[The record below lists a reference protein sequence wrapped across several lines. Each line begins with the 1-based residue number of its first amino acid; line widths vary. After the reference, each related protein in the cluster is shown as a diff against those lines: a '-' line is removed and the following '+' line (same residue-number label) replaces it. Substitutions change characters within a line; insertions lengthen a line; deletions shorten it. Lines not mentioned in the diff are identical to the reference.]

1 MKLFC
6 ILLSWISGPVLLAAA
21 FVYLF
26 DSKQGQR
33 LLQRFLQQLRVP
45 FFILLAVYVASAL
58 VSAAGSDSVFV
69 GFLTMTV
76 VAYFAREYRRPQRE
90 KRHGLGGAE
99 RTPVVPIVT
108 RRTSGDDAEGG
119 R

>member
-1 MKLFC
+1 MKLLC
-6 ILLSWISGPVLLAAA
+6 ILLSCVSGLMLLAAA
-21 FVYLF
+21 FVYLV
-26 DSKQGQR
+26 DSKEGQH
-33 LLQRFLQQLRVP
+33 LLQRFLQQLRVL
-45 FFILLAVYVASAL
+45 FFILLAVYVVSAL
-58 VSAAGSDSVFV
+58 LRAADSVSVFV
-69 GFLTMTV
+69 AFLIMSV
-76 VAYFAREYRRPQRE
+76 LAYFVREYRQPQRE